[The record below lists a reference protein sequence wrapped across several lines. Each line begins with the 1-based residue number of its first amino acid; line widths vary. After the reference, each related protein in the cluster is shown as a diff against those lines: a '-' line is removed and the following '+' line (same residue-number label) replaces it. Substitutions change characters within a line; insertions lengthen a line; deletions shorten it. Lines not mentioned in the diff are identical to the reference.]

1 MVDFGK
7 YHIYGNDR
15 RSNFIRNWH
24 NIAKQKEPHVSDWD
38 PRSMHFDDDGVS
50 RHLEW
55 RAARET
61 QNNFRKRH
69 PVPRIKILRKES
81 KDMLNL
87 KMLNP
92 LHEGKLGFAML
103 SPHLT
108 LGASATA
115 IGLYWYR
122 VLGKLKKA
130 VKDAETPMEAA
141 RAIDTCLNERLFSTT
156 SHETEKTVRDGKIM
170 KSIFELFNLRRQCAQ
185 IIMNAEEDWKDAL
198 LREIRWKRFKL
209 GVLIGVA
216 GTATAGI
223 AIGAS
228 KIPV

>member
-1 MVDFGK
+1 MADLSK
-7 YHIYGNDR
+7 YGVYGDDAKDV
-15 RSNFIRNWH
+15 IRNWH
-24 NIAKQKEPHVSDWD
+24 NIAKQKKPIIKDWD
-38 PRSMHFDDDGVS
+38 PRSADYDIDGIDA
-50 RHLEW
+50 RRKW
-55 RAARET
+55 AASQDLRD
-61 QNNFRKRH
+61 NFRKRH
-69 PVPRIKILRKES
+69 PRPRIKILRKES
-81 KDMLNL
+81 MDMLNS

-103 SPHLT
+103 APHLT
-108 LGASATA
+108 FGASATA

-130 VKDAETPMEAA
+130 VKNAETPMEAA

-170 KSIFELFNLRRQCAQ
+170 KNIFELFNLRRQCAQ

-198 LREIRWKRFKL
+198 LREIKWKRFKL